1 MAAELAA
8 IETDYNGYGQ
18 SWVGQDGDF
27 AERWVL
33 SELDSLYGIG
43 FLSAANLQMAHER
56 VTSRTVVDEREIERY
71 DRGTREWCLCDGV
84 HFYHEDEQSAEYVL
98 RDLADG
104 RDLACDDLHT
114 HRARY
119 DEIVG
124 QSAYKDM
131 RA

>member
-1 MAAELAA
+1 MIALKPVDPLNVIGPLASGECHGLLVA
-8 IETDYNGYGQ
+8 
-18 SWVGQDGDF
+18 
-27 AERWVL
+27 
-33 SELDSLYGIG
+33 
-43 FLSAANLQMAHER
+43 
-56 VTSRTVVDEREIERY
+56 
-71 DRGTREWCLCDGV
+71 CLCGTCAHDDQQRDALQR
-84 HFYHEDEQSAEYVL
+84 EDEQSAEYVL
-98 RDLADG
+98 CDLADG